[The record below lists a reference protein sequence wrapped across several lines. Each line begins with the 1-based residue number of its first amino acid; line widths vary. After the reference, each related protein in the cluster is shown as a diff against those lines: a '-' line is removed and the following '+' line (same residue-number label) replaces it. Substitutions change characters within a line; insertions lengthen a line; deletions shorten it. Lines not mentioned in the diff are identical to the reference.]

1 MFTRQTLPDGAES
14 SLDRSGKVGGLSLHA
29 GVRVRVH
36 QRCQARTVVPVH
48 EPPGHLAEA
57 FIAYSHGNVRYE
69 LKTPY
74 RDGTTHVVFEPLDF
88 IARLAALVPKPRVDR
103 TRSHGAFAPN
113 SKYRARLTPSK
124 KGTGG
129 QWAKQHD
136 DDFARPNC
144 SLTLAVTPIV
154 LPRSLNVSGAHL
166 SRSTSRYRQVITT
179 SHHDQTRDSLDALCF
194 LYLVC

>member
-1 MFTRQTLPDGAES
+1 M
-14 SLDRSGKVGGLSLHA
+14 
-29 GVRVRVH
+29 
-36 QRCQARTVVPVH
+36 ARN
-48 EPPGHLAEA
+48 
-57 FIAYSHGNVRYE
+57 GNVRYE
-69 LKTPY
+69 LMPPY
-74 RDGTTHVVFEPLDF
+74 RDGTTHVVFEALDF
-88 IARLAALVPKPRVDR
+88 I
-103 TRSHGAFAPN
+103 
-113 SKYRARLTPSK
+113 ARLTPSK